1 MAPNFLSRISGEQFH
16 EDAKDVLDRLERSMI
31 VANQVRGRETSAFQE
46 VKLTSYPLGIE
57 TPSKTFESDP
67 S

>member
-1 MAPNFLSRISGEQFH
+1 MAPNILSRISGEQFH

-46 VKLTSYPLGIE
+46 VKLTSY
-57 TPSKTFESDP
+57 SFRN
-67 S
+67 